1 MGQSVFN
8 EHGEQVQ
15 LEDEAF
21 ANGGEAAVFAVCE
34 HPRVVVKRYHNEVLS
49 KRGATLKPKLGAM
62 MALVQSQHFDRSLLD
77 RLAWPRLLVL
87 DESRAWCGYAMLRAP
102 GVRMNVLAHAKAYQ
116 EHFPGLDR
124 QRLVGYLLDLLRTIA
139 GLHRAGIY
147 IGDYNLANFLC
158 DPQSD
163 RVVLIDCDSW
173 QLSHAGKTFRCAV
186 AAADMLPPEL
196 HGKELSKVN
205 RNLESEQFALAI
217 LIFKVLMLGRHP
229 YDVVGGEGP
238 VANIQNGYFPYGI
251 GGGCIPKGPWY
262 NIWSHLPHKVK
273 EQFIRTFR
281 GGAADPGNRT
291 SVAEWIHVLRL
302 YQREMGFGWHEVAIR
317 PATPKSGEYRG
328 LAPSDSRLS
337 A

>member
-1 MGQSVFN
+1 MGQVVFDDR
-8 EHGEQVQ
+8 GGQVE
-15 LEDEAF
+15 LEAQAF
-21 ANGGEAAVFAVCE
+21 ASGGEAAVFGVIGY
-34 HPRVVVKRYHNEVLS
+34 PRVVVKMYHSDVLR
-49 KRGATLKPKLGAM
+49 KRGTALKSKLGAM
-62 MALVQSQHFDRSLLD
+62 MALAAAPNFDQSLLH
-77 RLAWPRLLVL
+77 RLAWPRLLAF
-87 DESRAWCGYAMLRAP
+87 DESRAWRGYAMQRAP
-102 GVRMNVLAHAKAYQ
+102 GVRMNVLAHAMAYK

-124 QRLVGYLLDLLRTIA
+124 QRLITYLIDLLGTVA

-158 DPQSD
+158 DPKGD
-163 RVVLIDCDSW
+163 AVMLIDCDSW
-173 QLSHAGKTFRCAV
+173 QLTHAGKTFRCAV

-196 HGKELSKVN
+196 HGKELGKLD
-205 RNLESEQFALAI
+205 RNLPSELFALAI
-217 LIFKVLMLGRHP
+217 LVFKVLMLGRHP

-238 VANIQNGYFPYGI
+238 VANIQKGYFPYGI
-251 GGGCIPKGPWY
+251 GGGGIPKGPWY

-281 GGAADPGNRT
+281 DGAADPHNRT

-317 PATPKSGEYRG
+317 PAAPKSGLYRG
-328 LAPSDSRLS
+328 SMQPDSPVS